1 MRYLL
6 AVAVVMCTVIAA
18 AAPGLAQTSD
28 ELATIKREID
38 ALKAGQAALQ
48 SELQAIKRLL
58 GQARQAPSPGEAGPA
73 APENIEVSIGGAFA
87 KGRPDARVT
96 IVEFSDFQC
105 PFCGRYVRQT
115 FAQLDREYVETGKL
129 RYVVRNLPLE
139 QIHPDAFRAAEAA
152 ECAGTQGKYWE
163 MHDRLFAHQD
173 ALGADDL
180 SQHAAA
186 VGVDMPAFRQCLDS
200 RARADRIRQDMA
212 DAQAAGVT
220 GTPTFLFAM
229 TEPNAATVKVIGRI
243 VGAHPYANFKAALD
257 GLLSAGGPAK

>member
-1 MRYLL
+1 MRYFL
-6 AVAVVMCTVIAA
+6 AVAVVLCATIAA
-18 AAPGLAQTSD
+18 ATPGLAQTSD

-38 ALKAGQAALQ
+38 ALKAGQAAMQ
-48 SELQAIKRLL
+48 NELQAIKSLL
-58 GQARQAPSPGEAGPA
+58 EQARRAPSAADAGPA
-73 APENIEVSIGGAFA
+73 APENIEVTVGGAFA

-139 QIHPDAFRAAEAA
+139 QLHPDAFRAAEAA
-152 ECAGTQGKYWE
+152 ECAGAQGKYWE

-173 ALGADDL
+173 ALGGDEL
-180 SQHAAA
+180 IQHAAA
-186 VGVDMPAFRQCLDS
+186 VGADMAAFRQCLDS
-200 RARADRIRQDMA
+200 GARADRIRQDMA
-212 DAQAAGVT
+212 DAQAVGIT

-229 TEPNAATVKVIGRI
+229 TEPNAPTVKVIGRI
-243 VGAHPYANFKAALD
+243 VGAHPYASFKAALD
-257 GLLSAGGPAK
+257 GLLSVAEPPK